1 MKYIVESDRDC
12 IVVGLAVFKA
22 GDRREFSEY
31 DGRQFEVVRG
41 LKLNQCNVPEGVKV
55 TVDTSNKEE

>member
-12 IVVGLAVFKA
+12 IVEGLAVFKA

-31 DGRQFEVVRG
+31 DAGQFEVMRG
-41 LKLNQCNVPEGVKV
+41 LKLNQCNVPNGVKV
-55 TVDTSNKEE
+55 TVDMTDKEE